1 MFEGFEQTRIQTSDP
16 ECTINLRYGGSG
28 PPVLL
33 LHGNPL
39 TLVTWYLIA
48 PRLARDFTVVCA
60 DLRGY
65 GDSGKPRGKADL
77 ST

>member
-1 MFEGFEQTRIQTSDP
+1 MFEGFKQAEIQTSDP
-16 ECTINLRYGGSG
+16 ECKINLRYGGSG

-48 PRLARDFTVVCA
+48 PRLARTGPGLHGRRSHPDG
-60 DLRGY
+60 R
-65 GDSGKPRGKADL
+65 
-77 ST
+77 